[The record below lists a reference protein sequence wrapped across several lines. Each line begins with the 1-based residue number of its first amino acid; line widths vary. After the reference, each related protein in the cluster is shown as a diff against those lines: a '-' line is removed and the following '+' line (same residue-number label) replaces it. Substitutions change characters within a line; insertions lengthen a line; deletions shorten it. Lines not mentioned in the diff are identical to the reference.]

1 MSESTEQCVR
11 CGRTSA
17 EVPLL
22 RLQYQQHEYWIC
34 PQDLPVLIH
43 RPEQIDELAGNWT
56 QRGTAE
62 H

>member
-1 MSESTEQCVR
+1 MAENTEKCVR
-11 CGRTSA
+11 CDRTSA

-22 RLQYQQHEYWIC
+22 RLRYQEHEYWIC

-43 RPEQIDELAGNWT
+43 RPEQIAELAGKWT
-56 QRGTAE
+56 ERGTAE